1 MNLADFEK
9 YDAALGKDEV
19 DQIEKLMVEQINSM
33 TGQRLESVKLYHM
46 LPVAVHEIMLSK
58 KGARVFQRE
67 SVKQILSMPFFR
79 NFGSVLNSS
88 QFRILSQRHMSHK
101 RRKSIFD

>member
-1 MNLADFEK
+1 MLHIRLHVQANWREDSFMNLAGFEK

-19 DQIEKLMVEQINSM
+19 DQIEKLMVEQITSM

-58 KGARVFQRE
+58 KGARFFQRE
-67 SVKQILSMPFFR
+67 FC
-79 NFGSVLNSS
+79 
-88 QFRILSQRHMSHK
+88 
-101 RRKSIFD
+101 